1 MKENNW
7 REVGTKEKKPGQL
20 NYNWATEGW
29 EEMKGKQQSEGPGLI
44 PGQLAAEGFVGLGVS
59 WEKAGV

>member
-20 NYNWATEGW
+20 NYNW
-29 EEMKGKQQSEGPGLI
+29 
-44 PGQLAAEGFVGLGVS
+44 QLKD
-59 WEKAGV
+59 EKR